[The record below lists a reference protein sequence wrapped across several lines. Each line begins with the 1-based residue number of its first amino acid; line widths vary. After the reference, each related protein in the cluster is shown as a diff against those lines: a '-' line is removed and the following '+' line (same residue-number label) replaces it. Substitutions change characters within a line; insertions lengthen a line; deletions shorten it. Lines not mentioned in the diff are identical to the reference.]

1 MLPSEGLWVAMALIR
16 NLQQSYWSKRDGNGT
31 AIWADAHL
39 TEKGAKQAQKANAF
53 WANEIATQ
61 EIPLP
66 ERYYTSP
73 LHRCLATANIT
84 FSGLQLPDHHSF
96 IPEVKELVREVIGI
110 HTCDR
115 RSSKTYI
122 QTNFPNYTF
131 EPGFSENDELWRPDF
146 RENHSSH
153 DVRMEKLLDDVFAK
167 DDSTYISFSSH
178 SGSIASILRVI
189 GHRPFSL
196 VTGAVIPV
204 LVKAETIEGSTHEA
218 ISQKP

>member
-1 MLPSEGLWVAMALIR
+1 MALIR

-66 ERYYTSP
+66 E
-73 LHRCLATANIT
+73 
-84 FSGLQLPDHHSF
+84 SGLQLPDHHSF